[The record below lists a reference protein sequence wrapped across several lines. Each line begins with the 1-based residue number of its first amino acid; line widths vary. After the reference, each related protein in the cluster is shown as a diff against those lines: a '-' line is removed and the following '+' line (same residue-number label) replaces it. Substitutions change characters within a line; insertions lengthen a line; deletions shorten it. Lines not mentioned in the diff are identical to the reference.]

1 MRIKTPRPRP
11 SARDERGFSL
21 IVAVVVMAAA
31 TLTLFAAIDAVFNNV
46 QTTRTSLDQQ
56 RALLAAQAGLSAYEQ
71 QLSANQNF
79 WTTCPGPNGTTGVT
93 STTGATGATV
103 PGSTDDGSTESY
115 TYANLPATG
124 TTYTGCSTVN
134 PIASTIQGSAGSAG
148 TFRVKVVGYSRPT
161 NGTNPIS
168 RTLVAQFQPNSF
180 LNYVYFTNFE
190 DEDPLY
196 AVQPGGGN
204 TPETEA
210 NCAVYQWAGRSSSL
224 CQSIPFGV
232 SDSVNGPLHSNDD
245 VSCNSS
251 STTFGRSAADSIETP
266 DTLASDG
273 CTGTINGTQE
283 NSANGGW
290 QQIPLPPDDSQ
301 LLEVADGGVSAD
313 NNGCYSG
320 AGCTF
325 SGPTTVVLDGPT
337 SASNPENQ
345 ITVTNAGIGSSSS
358 GASACTTLNGIPNCR
373 FNYPTNGVVYVNATS
388 ACSAYT
394 YSPFGSENQLYGGTT
409 LDSTTSDTDNAGC
422 GDAVVQAAP
431 YTGTANGTPYSTPT
445 SCGNG
450 TTSVDGVCPYT
461 QSLTIGAANDI
472 IVASSLTTTTN
483 ASASAC
489 SGEAGGCPTGT
500 AILGLIADNMV
511 RIFHPLTGVRNT
523 DEEEYAC
530 PSTGNTNGTGSLVNP
545 FIDAALFSVEDSF
558 IIDNFDCGGT
568 SGTTT
573 ALGNLTIN
581 GTIAQNF
588 RGRIGESAGASTNYS
603 GYVKNYWYDERL
615 QSLEPPYFLNPVSVS
630 WQVNWVT
637 ECDTTASC

>member
-1 MRIKTPRPRP
+1 MRVGARTPRLSPR
-11 SARDERGFSL
+11 EEHGFSL
-21 IVAVVVMAAA
+21 VVAVVVLAAA
-31 TLTLFAAIDAVFNNV
+31 TLMLFAAIDAVVNNV

-79 WTTCPGPNGTTGVT
+79 WTTCPGPNGA
-93 STTGATGATV
+93 TGATGASV
-103 PGSTDDGSTESY
+103 AGSTDDGSTESY

-134 PIASTIQGSAGSAG
+134 PIGSTIQGTAGSAG

-196 AVQPGGGN
+196 ATVSEGSA
-204 TPETEA
+204 TKETAA
-210 NCAVYQWAGRSSSL
+210 NCAVYAWAGRSGSL
-224 CQSIPFGV
+224 CQSIPFGAN
-232 SDSVNGPLHSNDD
+232 DSVHGPLHSNDN
-245 VSCNSS
+245 VLCNSS

-266 DTLASDG
+266 NTLAGNG

-283 NSANGGW
+283 NTANGGW

-320 AGCTF
+320 AGCVFT
-325 SGPTTVVLDGPT
+325 GPTTVVLDGPI
-337 SASNPENQ
+337 SASNPVNQ

-358 GASACTTLNGIPNCR
+358 GASACTTLNGTPNCH
-373 FNYPTNGVVYVNATS
+373 FNYPANGVVYANATS
-388 ACSAYT
+388 ACSAYS
-394 YSPFGSENQLYGGTT
+394 YSPYGSENQLYGGTT
-409 LDSTTSDTDNAGC
+409 LDSSASDTDNAGC

-431 YTGTANGTPYSTPT
+431 FTGT
-445 SCGNG
+445 GNG
-450 TTSVDGVCPYT
+450 AGSAPCQSGEALVSGVCPYT

-472 IVASSLTTTTN
+472 IIASSLTTTTN
-483 ASASAC
+483 PSSSAC
-489 SGEAGGCPTGT
+489 SGETAGCPTGT
-500 AILGLIADNMV
+500 AMLGLVADNMV
-511 RIFHPLTGVRNT
+511 RIFHPLSGARNA
-523 DEEEYAC
+523 DETEQAC
-530 PSTGNTNGTGSLVNP
+530 SGTTNDTGSLVNP
-545 FIDAALFSVEDSF
+545 VIDAALFSVEDSF
-558 IIDNFDCGGT
+558 IIDNFDCGGA
-568 SGTTT
+568 SGNPPT

-588 RGRIGESAGASTNYS
+588 RGRIGESAGGLNYT
-603 GYVKNYWYDERL
+603 GYIKDYWYDERL
-615 QSLEPPYFLNPVSVS
+615 QSLSPPYFLNPVSVS